1 MDMIIK
7 ETNIWGNN
15 SNVKNTNKYIRLM
28 KKQQILQCYPF
39 VDHYKIYVYKPKTQ
53 KGPAKEEQTFIV
65 SYPYNY
71 DSYANETE
79 FIDKLNE
86 LLKNIEIIS
95 YKLCK
100 NNINQNFL
108 RKNKEIDHKSRE
120 KTPMLCIAGE

>member
-1 MDMIIK
+1 MIIK

-86 LLKNIEIIS
+86 IDLSFYKEKCIFRTQDAYKIIIYEKTLPIEILLQRNYS
-95 YKLCK
+95 H
-100 NNINQNFL
+100 
-108 RKNKEIDHKSRE
+108 D
-120 KTPMLCIAGE
+120 